1 MKTTLI
7 NQSNKKI
14 NLNLQKTLNQIKLE
28 KSKFS
33 SNKNFILKKD
43 RKLARKN
50 SKKIKKMIKS
60 K

>member
-14 NLNLQKTLNQIKLE
+14 NLNLQKTLNQIKLK

-33 SNKNFILKKD
+33 QNKNSIFKKKD
-43 RKLARKN
+43 KKLAR
-50 SKKIKKMIKS
+50 KIKKMIKS

>member
-14 NLNLQKTLNQIKLE
+14 NLDLQKTLNQIKLK

-33 SNKNFILKKD
+33 QSKNSVLKIKD
-43 RKLARKN
+43 KKLAR
-50 SKKIKKMIKS
+50 KIKKMIKS